1 VNSVALT
8 RRGFAQADIEALKHA
23 FKLLFRDHDAP
34 MSVLI
39 RQLMDDPAQPAC
51 VRELCHSLDRVR
63 EGVHGRW
70 RESLRDTHAA
80 PRR

>member
-1 VNSVALT
+1 MAVRRVKCAFGATLVELLVVAA
-8 RRGFAQADIEALKHA
+8 RRPLA
-23 FKLLFRDHDAP
+23 
-34 MSVLI
+34 
-39 RQLMDDPAQPAC
+39 DDPAQPAC
-51 VRELCHSLDRVR
+51 VRGLCHSLDRVR